1 VSRQSMTSLVVS
13 NTTPLQ
19 NIEKKQNKTAVPEY
33 PHRTEHRFIP
43 RCDEDFEDGG
53 AYPEIHVFQYPA
65 NMGLKHKYRSSAS
78 HRTLV
83 PTVDAKGEVD
93 YDAVVKQGENKNKVV
108 HTGYESLREKPR
120 VEAQIQKPD
129 EEQIAETT
137 ERTQQA
143 LEKIVQAKINASK
156 PKSFEGERN
165 DGKPTFIRYTPAN
178 ADDGHNSGAKQRIIK
193 LVEAPVDPLE
203 PPRFQHKKT
212 PAAPPSPPVP
222 ILHSPPRKLD
232 PEEAANW
239 KIPPCISNWKN
250 NKGYTIPLDKR
261 VAADGRGL
269 QDVRINDKFA
279 KFTESLYIAERNAR
293 EEVEK
298 RAQLQKKLAE
308 KEKERREM
316 ELRELATRARNERAG
331 KYTEEAPRDTSTRSS
346 LPMEGGSERDFS
358 NTSPALS
365 NSVGQED
372 LEEKDYDKM
381 SKEEQREYRKRQQI
395 REERRRERQRQLRL
409 WEKEEELGRSG
420 KRSKLARDQDRDISE
435 RIALNQPIVNNVRG
449 EVQYDQRLFNQS
461 SGLDR
466 GFGAEDSYNIYDKPL
481 FSGGSGASLIRPSR
495 TAVDSSQAEDMDK
508 NSSSNRQF
516 RPDVGFHSVES
527 QDNNASRKER
537 TKPVEFEHDEVTS
550 IRASGKMA
558 SQEADDPLG
567 LEAFLTEAKRAGSK
581 RDSNFSSRG
590 NVMSFVGSS
599 DPSGLQE
606 EYKARGGSHRSKIHF
621 QPAKD
626 EES

>member
-1 VSRQSMTSLVVS
+1 MTSLLLS
-13 NTTPLQ
+13 SAQELHQTS
-19 NIEKKQNKTAVPEY
+19 EKRNKETLIPEY
-33 PHRTEHRFIP
+33 PHRTESRFVP
-43 RCDEDFEDGG
+43 RSEEDFQDGG
-53 AYPEIHVFQYPA
+53 AFPEIHVFQYPA
-65 NMGLKHKYRSSAS
+65 NMGLKHKYKSSVS

-83 PTVDAKGEVD
+83 PTVDAKGDVD
-93 YDAVVKQGENKNKVV
+93 YDAVVKQGENKTKVV
-108 HTGYESLREKPR
+108 HTSYESLRERPR
-120 VEAQIQKPD
+120 VESQVQKPD
-129 EEQIAETT
+129 EEQVLETT
-137 ERTQQA
+137 QRTQQA

-156 PKSFEGERN
+156 PKSFEGERES
-165 DGKPTFIRYTPAN
+165 GRPTFIRYTPAN
-178 ADDGHNSGAKQRIIK
+178 SDEGYNSGAKQRIIK

-308 KEKERREM
+308 KEKEKREM
-316 ELRELATRARNERAG
+316 ELRELATKARNERVG
-331 KYTEEAPRDTSTRSS
+331 SYTEEHRRDIISSATSP
-346 LPMEGGSERDFS
+346 LPAEESERDPS
-358 NTSPALS
+358 HSSPTLS
-365 NSVGQED
+365 NEVD
-372 LEEKDYDKM
+372 DHEEFLDGRVPGKLT
-381 SKEEQREYRKRQQI
+381 KEEQRQYKMRQQI

-409 WEKEEELGRSG
+409 WEKEEEHGRSG

-435 RIALNQPIVNNVRG
+435 RIALNQPIVSNVRG

-466 GFGAEDSYNIYDKPL
+466 GFGAEDSYNVYDKPL

-495 TAVDSSQAEDMDK
+495 TAADSSSTDELDK
-508 NSSSNRQF
+508 NVTSSHGF
-516 RPDVGFHSVES
+516 RPDIGFHSAES
-527 QDNNASRKER
+527 QDALSRKER
-537 TKPVEFEHDEVTS
+537 TKPVEFEHDEFTS
-550 IRASGKMA
+550 IQASGKMA
-558 SQEADDPLG
+558 SQEADPLG

-581 RDSNFSSRG
+581 KDSNSLSVSRP

-606 EYKARGGSHRSKIHF
+606 EYKSRGGSHRSKIHF
-621 QPAKD
+621 QSAKN
-626 EES
+626 E

>member
-1 VSRQSMTSLVVS
+1 MTSLLVS
-13 NTTPLQ
+13 NARIQEVDQTPQ
-19 NIEKKQNKTAVPEY
+19 KKNKETVVPEY
-33 PHRTEHRFIP
+33 PHRTENRFIP
-43 RCDEDFEDGG
+43 RSEEDFEDGG
-53 AYPEIHVFQYPA
+53 AYPEVHVFQYPA
-65 NMGLKHKYRSSAS
+65 NMGLKHKYKSSVS

-93 YDAVVKQGENKNKVV
+93 YDAVVKQGENKTKIV

-120 VEAQIQKPD
+120 VETQVQKPD
-129 EEQIAETT
+129 EEQILETT
-137 ERTQQA
+137 QRTQQA

-156 PKSFEGERN
+156 PKSFEGER
-165 DGKPTFIRYTPAN
+165 DVGKPTFIRYTPAN
-178 ADDGHNSGAKQRIIK
+178 SDDGHNSGAKQRIIK

-308 KEKERREM
+308 KEKEKREM
-316 ELRELATRARNERAG
+316 ELRELATRARNERVG
-331 KYTEEAPRDTSTRSS
+331 MYTEEGRRNSTSSIRESSATQELERDISDSS
-346 LPMEGGSERDFS
+346 LTDEVGGH
-358 NTSPALS
+358 
-365 NSVGQED
+365 
-372 LEEKDYDKM
+372 EELLDEKEYTKM
-381 SKEEQREYRKRQQI
+381 TKEEQREYRKRQQI

-435 RIALNQPIVNNVRG
+435 KIALNQPIVNNVRG

-466 GFGAEDSYNIYDKPL
+466 GFGAEDSYNVYDKPL

-495 TAVDSSQAEDMDK
+495 TAVDSSYTDQLGSDA
-508 NSSSNRQF
+508 SSKRQF
-516 RPDVGFHSVES
+516 HPDIGFHSTES
-527 QDNNASRKER
+527 QDAVSGKER
-537 TKPVEFEHDEVTS
+537 TKPVEFEHDELTS
-550 IRASGKMA
+550 IRPSGKVS
-558 SQEADDPLG
+558 SQEADPLG
-567 LEAFLTEAKRAGSK
+567 LEAFLTEAKRVGSRK
-581 RDSNFSSRG
+581 DANASSVSRP
-590 NVMSFVGSS
+590 NIMSYVGSS

-606 EYKARGGSHRSKIHF
+606 EYKYRGGSHRSKIHF
-621 QPAKD
+621 QSAKN
-626 EES
+626 E

>member
-1 VSRQSMTSLVVS
+1 MTSLLVS
-13 NTTPLQ
+13 NSSRIQELDQ
-19 NIEKKQNKTAVPEY
+19 AVEKPKKKTVIPEY
-33 PHRTEHRFIP
+33 PNRARSRFIP
-43 RCDEDFEDGG
+43 RTEEDFEDGG
-53 AYPEIHVFQYPA
+53 AFPEIHVFQYPA
-65 NMGLKHKYRSSAS
+65 NMGLKHKYKSGAS

-83 PTVDAKGEVD
+83 PTVDAKGDVD
-93 YDAVVKQGENKNKVV
+93 YDAVVKQGENKTKVV
-108 HTGYESLREKPR
+108 HTSYESLREKPR
-120 VEAQIQKPD
+120 IETQVQKPD
-129 EEQIAETT
+129 EEEILETT
-137 ERTQQA
+137 QRTQQA

-156 PKSFEGERN
+156 PKSFEGERQ
-165 DGKPTFIRYTPAN
+165 DGRPTFIRYTPAN
-178 ADDGHNSGAKQRIIK
+178 SDDRNNSGAKQRIIK
-193 LVEAPVDPLE
+193 MVEAPVDPLE

-308 KEKERREM
+308 KEKEKRET
-316 ELRELATRARNERAG
+316 ELRELATRARNERVG
-331 KYTEEAPRDTSTRSS
+331 TYTEEGRRSIS
-346 LPMEGGSERDFS
+346 SIATPSEDIERDIS
-358 NTSPALS
+358 ETSPTLT
-365 NSVGQED
+365 D
-372 LEEKDYDKM
+372 TTHLDEKDYTEM
-381 SKEEQREYRKRQQI
+381 SKEEQREYKRRQQI

-409 WEKEEELGRSG
+409 WEKEEEVGRSG

-466 GFGAEDSYNIYDKPL
+466 GFGAEDSYNVYDKPL
-481 FSGGSGASLIRPSR
+481 FSGGSGASLIRPSKS
-495 TAVDSSQAEDMDK
+495 AMDASQNDEVDDK
-508 NSSSNRQF
+508 AASSNRQF
-516 RPDVGFHSVES
+516 HPDIGFRSVES
-527 QDNNASRKER
+527 QETVTRKER
-537 TKPVEFEHDEVTS
+537 TKPVEFEHDELTS

-558 SQEADDPLG
+558 SQEADPLG
-567 LEAFLTEAKRAGSK
+567 LEAFLTEAKRVGSK
-581 RDSNFSSRG
+581 KDSNAASVSRP

-621 QPAKD
+621 HSAKD
-626 EES
+626 ESS